1 MKSKEINVGGH
12 YLAKVS
18 GQLQTVRVDAI
29 REVFGGYTPR
39 TRKLRTVFDCTNVR
53 TRRRITVRSPQRFRA
68 TAPAEQITKA

>member
-29 REVFGGYTPR
+29 REVFSGRSPR
-39 TRKLRTVFDCTNVR
+39 TSQMRTIFDCTNVR

-68 TAPAEQITKA
+68 PAPAEPIAKA